1 MFGGVVNVDSDLR
14 RGMGQLIGL
23 GWAAIAVYLYCNG
36 YEENDSMADEVL
48 SFILLI
54 ICMLMSI
61 IFILGVAH
69 A

>member
-1 MFGGVVNVDSDLR
+1 
-14 RGMGQLIGL
+14 MGQLIGL